1 MIYTC
6 YTSHTMHILC
16 KHISLYIYIV
26 IQDMPYRYG
35 SIFYR
40 SRYIIVICKSR
51 WAGKPMD
58 KDKQKWCKISVEC
71 LAIDVVD
78 LSLSLGKLIAW
89 RFFLCGFKAPEFAD
103 GHQPLKMAILDRNIL
118 VQANLLLCSSFFISW
133 ISITSITLY
142 PTIDFRNIYHIHW
155 YLPVFKLKRGNRKSP
170 IYNGGL

>member
-16 KHISLYIYIV
+16 KHISIYIYIV
-26 IQDMPYRYG
+26 IQDMSYRYG

-89 RFFLCGFKAPEFAD
+89 AVFFVWIRSSRIRGWTSAPQD
-103 GHQPLKMAILDRNIL
+103 GNFGQEHSCPSQSLAVFIFFYILDLYYIYYSLSYNRF
-118 VQANLLLCSSFFISW
+118 QEHISYSL
-133 ISITSITLY
+133 IPSGI
-142 PTIDFRNIYHIHW
+142 
-155 YLPVFKLKRGNRKSP
+155 
-170 IYNGGL
+170 